1 MAHACAALSE
11 LRAQPAASSIPNPP
25 WSGGAAEC
33 PFLDSVSL
41 APPCAKWYIPKEF
54 DSCGT
59 WAHAARL
66 VELESTPLDHSGKLS
81 CCCYAFEKRRSMRA
95 LPSLFSASGQISSR
109 LRSSTS
115 LEARFPAAARNIPKR
130 VVCPVSLSAPANLR
144 GPAVARPFQRAH
156 GKTKVAAQ
164 IPFSFFSRDAL
175 TAGRPPHKPATQA
188 RSPPVRAATWEFT

>member
-1 MAHACAALSE
+1 MRGPVRIACPASGQFNSKPALV
-11 LRAQPAASSIPNPP
+11 RRCR
-25 WSGGAAEC
+25 GM

-41 APPCAKWYIPKEF
+41 APPCAKLYTPKEF

-95 LPSLFSASGQISSR
+95 LPSLFSASGQFSSR

-115 LEARFPAAARNIPKR
+115 LEARFPAAARNIKTCR
-130 VVCPVSLSAPANLR
+130 VSCSFERACEFARACCGAPFPASTRQNKSCRPNPFLFLQPCCSNGWSA
-144 GPAVARPFQRAH
+144 
-156 GKTKVAAQ
+156 T
-164 IPFSFFSRDAL
+164 S
-175 TAGRPPHKPATQA
+175 
-188 RSPPVRAATWEFT
+188 